1 MRSIACLLALS
12 LTLGSVPA
20 FGQSPDAYK
29 TGVKLENA
37 GDLVGALASFESIP
51 EAKRDFNT
59 RLHIAGVREKLGR
72 YLEAEKDYE
81 AIRTDP
87 KADPATVDTAAA
99 ALQDLRARIPKL
111 VVKVTAATTGVKVT
125 LDGKEITHPATTA
138 VNPGTHTVIA
148 VRGTEQVF
156 KREVTIAE
164 STTLEVLVDAP
175 AASSTV
181 SASPPVSAAKPIDVA
196 PSAPASSSQKTIGWI
211 TIGAGGAFAVL
222 GIVSH
227 LQANKAADDYSATCH
242 DPLTPGYPN
251 SCPDDGKSKVRTWES
266 IRLASGIAAVVGI
279 GVGVTLLLTAP
290 KEGVAVKAQTGAVNG
305 LLLEGHF

>member
-175 AASSTV
+175 AASSTTAV
-181 SASPPVSAAKPIDVA
+181 AAPPPTQPVDLVA
-196 PSAPASSSQKTIGWI
+196 PPPTHSSQKTIGWI